1 MTSGKHHQNDRNQ
14 ETTMTTA
21 TTANTPTAGRPRT
34 QAASPA
40 DIYLAGL
47 SSGSRQGMRQALDVI
62 AGILDDS
69 HDADSYPWHEVTYR
83 DAMTVRIALTDRYKA
98 ASVNK
103 MLSALRG
110 VLKQCWRL
118 GLMDAD
124 AYHRAA
130 AVENVRASNLLSGR
144 ALAGEEI
151 AKLFATCAADETV
164 KGARDAALLAVFY
177 GCGLRRGELAGLDVD
192 DFDPDDC
199 SIVVRGKRNKQRTV
213 YLIESGCQHLTT
225 WLDHRGDAPGPLFC
239 PVGQTGEVRFTR
251 LRGESI
257 AYILRR
263 RQEQADTDPFSPHDL
278 RRSNITHLLDA
289 GVDVFTVQKLAG
301 HADATTTAR
310 YDRRDETA
318 KRRAVESLTL
328 PLAA

>member
-1 MTSGKHHQNDRNQ
+1 
-14 ETTMTTA
+14 MTTSTD
-21 TTANTPTAGRPRT
+21 TTTTTKRA
-34 QAASPA
+34 AASPV

-47 SSGSRQGMRQALDVI
+47 SSGSHQGMGQALDVI

-69 HDADSYPWHEVTYR
+69 RDADSYPWHEVTYR

-98 ASVNK
+98 TSVNK

-110 VLKQCWRL
+110 TLKQCWRL

-151 AKLFATCAADETV
+151 AKLFATCAADPTP

-213 YLIESGCQHLTT
+213 YLIASGCRHLTT
-225 WLDHRGDAPGPLFC
+225 WLDHRGDEPGPLFC
-239 PVGQTGEVRFTR
+239 PVGQKGEVRITR

-263 RQEQADTDPFSPHDL
+263 RQEQAGTDRFSPHDL
-278 RRSNITHLLDA
+278 RRTTITDLLNA